1 MTLLRRV
8 FNQIIYLIIPFI
20 IFFSNLIFAQS
31 QTEIPLNQNWNFQGQ
46 AVSGMLIDETVNIP
60 HTWNTKDAQEGI
72 PYFRG
77 NGIYHKNFIADQ
89 KWQGKRIYI
98 RFEGV
103 NIISKTILNGKEI
116 GVHKGGYA
124 AFCYELTDF
133 LKYGE
138 ENTLKVEV
146 NNELNLEV
154 IPLVGDFNNY
164 GGIYR
169 PVNLIITNPISI
181 SLLDFASPG
190 VYLKQKNVTTESA
203 ELEVLTKITSNL
215 KEQNQ
220 IRLDVNLFD
229 AEGNLVANKNE
240 EKEISDEELEIILP
254 FTISNPHLWHGKK
267 DPYLY
272 KVQVNVMYKGE
283 IIDSKTEP
291 LGLRYFHIDANEGF
305 FLNGEHISLRGVSR
319 HQDRIDMG
327 SAITDKEHQE
337 DMDIMLEM
345 GINAL
350 RLAHYQHAEK
360 VYDLTDSAGLI
371 VWAELPWVG
380 SPGGFFPGSNGYE
393 DTEEFKS
400 NAIQQ
405 LHELIRQNFNH
416 PSIVIWSIF
425 NEIQNP
431 EEAQPTE
438 FIKTL
443 NSIVKKEDPSRLS
456 VGASMLNPEKNPNIH
471 EHTDIIAWNKYFGWY
486 YKEPNGMADFLDNA
500 HAKFPEYKIGVS
512 EYGAGGSIY
521 QHSNELKRPNPMG
534 SPHPEEWQSYYH
546 EEHLK
551 IFDERP
557 FIWGTFLWNMFDFG
571 SHFRR
576 EGDHSG
582 INDKGMVTYDR
593 KVKKDA
599 FYLYKANLSEE
610 PFVHITSSRFIF
622 RKEENTSVKVY
633 TNLSN
638 VSVSVNGE
646 FLPKK
651 SPEKGII
658 VWENIKLKPGN
669 NGIIAKAEKDGK
681 VYLDDC
687 TWVLESP
694 YKGMNMMIK
703 IMDLINYATQIA
715 LAGFSLVIL
724 IWFFGI
730 RKLKKSQKFPKF
742 LLWILVILILLG
754 STFILV
760 FQFLMNQ
767 VMGS

>member
-1 MTLLRRV
+1 MKLPKPSHKAQYLVAV
-8 FNQIIYLIIPFI
+8 FI
-20 IFFSNLIFAQS
+20 LIFANFIFAQPGS
-31 QTEIPLNQNWNFQGQ
+31 VIPINQNWNFQGQ
-46 AVSGMLIDETVNIP
+46 SVSGLLIDKTVDIP
-60 HTWNTKDAQEGI
+60 HTWNANDAQEGI
-72 PYFRG
+72 AYYRGDGVYF
-77 NGIYHKNFIADQ
+77 KNFIAEEN
-89 KWQGKRIYI
+89 WQGMRIFL

-103 NIISKTILNGKEI
+103 NIISKTYLNEQEI

-146 NNELNLEV
+146 NNEQNLEV

-169 PVNLIITNPISI
+169 PVSLIITNPICI
-181 SLLDFASPG
+181 SLLDYASPG
-190 VYLKQKNVTTESA
+190 VYLQQKKVSTEMA
-203 ELEVLTKITSNL
+203 EIEVLTKISSKL
-215 KEQNQ
+215 QEAKQ
-220 IRLDVNLFD
+220 ITLDVNILD
-229 AEGNLVANKNE
+229 AEGQIISNKKE
-240 EKEISDEELEIILP
+240 EKEISEGESNITIP
-254 FTISNPHLWHGKK
+254 FTITNPHLWHGKK
-267 DPYLY
+267 DPYMY
-272 KVQVNVMYKGE
+272 KVQVDLLENGQVL
-283 IIDSKTEP
+283 DSRTEP
-291 LGLRYFHIDANEGF
+291 LGLRFFNIDANQGF

-319 HQDRIDMG
+319 HQDRINMG

-360 VYDLTDSAGLI
+360 VYDLADSAGLI

-393 DTEEFKS
+393 DTEAFKS
-400 NAIQQ
+400 NAKQQ

-416 PSIVIWSIF
+416 PSIVMWSIF

-443 NSIVKKEDPSRLS
+443 NAIVKEEDPSRLS

-471 EHTDIIAWNKYFGWY
+471 EHTDAIAWNKYFGWY
-486 YKEPNGMADFLDNA
+486 YNEPQAMAEFLDNT
-500 HAKFPEYKIGVS
+500 HAKFPDYKIGVS

-521 QHSNELKRPNPMG
+521 QHTDELKRPNPMG

-551 IFDERP
+551 IFDERSY
-557 FIWGTFLWNMFDFG
+557 IWGTFLWNMFDFG

-576 EGDHSG
+576 EGDHFG

-610 PFVHITSSRFIF
+610 PVLHITSSRYIF
-622 RKEENTSVKVY
+622 RKDENTSVKVY
-633 TNLSN
+633 TNLPN

-658 VWENIKLKPGN
+658 IWENIKLQPGN

-687 TWVLESP
+687 VWLLESP
-694 YKGMNMMIK
+694 YKGMNLFIK
-703 IMDLINYATQIA
+703 IMDLMNYALQIA
-715 LAGFSLVIL
+715 MVGLFLAVF

-730 RKLKKSQKFPKF
+730 RKLNKSQKFSRF
-742 LLWILVILILLG
+742 ILWTFVILIFLCSVLVLG
-754 STFILV
+754 FQIL
-760 FQFLMNQ
+760 MSQ